1 MKWEVFAHKL
11 QIRFIILIL
20 VASVALPTTF
30 NFVGEF
36 TVLYS
41 LSLINVWYAVLG
53 GTDYFGAYYML
64 KMYQHV
70 MLGETNERVFADV
83 SFKEGLALVVL
94 LLSYSFF
101 WDVSKTNQ
109 T

>member
-1 MKWEVFAHKL
+1 MEVFCTPKFASL
-11 QIRFIILIL
+11 FLIL
-20 VASVALPTTF
+20 VLSVALPTTF

-53 GTDYFGAYYML
+53 GTTIILGAYML

-70 MLGETNERVFADV
+70 MLGETNERV
-83 SFKEGLALVVL
+83 L
-94 LLSYSFF
+94 
-101 WDVSKTNQ
+101 Q
-109 T
+109 M